1 MELWYA
7 RKEKFLRKDNTIRVS
22 LYKWIAMWEWHA
34 IKMENIIRN
43 LIQIQVVIGKW
54 INDYYLSISK
64 EFIFQK
70 EIEMENKDNA
80 WIC

>member
-1 MELWYA
+1 ME
-7 RKEKFLRKDNTIRVS
+7 D
-22 LYKWIAMWEWHA
+22 
-34 IKMENIIRN
+34 IIRN

-54 INDYYLSISK
+54 INDYYLSINK

-80 WIC
+80 